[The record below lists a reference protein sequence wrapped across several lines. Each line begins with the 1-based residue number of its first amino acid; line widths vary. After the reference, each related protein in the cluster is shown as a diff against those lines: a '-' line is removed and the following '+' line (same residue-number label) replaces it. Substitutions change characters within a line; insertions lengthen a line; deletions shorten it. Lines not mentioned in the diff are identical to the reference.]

1 MLSTI
6 QIYSQRFFQEAILMT
21 IKQPSKPGKSV
32 NSNAGVASVNELN
45 TYFTNAISYA
55 GYIVV
60 ALGIISLI
68 LAFAESSM
76 NSKARGSML
85 VAGVQSWYPLLPLWI
100 NSGSEQTQ
108 PELLLQRK
116 HSP

>member
-1 MLSTI
+1 
-6 QIYSQRFFQEAILMT
+6 MT

-68 LAFAESSM
+68 LAC
-76 NSKARGSML
+76 
-85 VAGVQSWYPLLPLWI
+85 LLYTSNFVLPGGL
-100 NSGSEQTQ
+100 
-108 PELLLQRK
+108 
-116 HSP
+116 